1 MKLWQGWH
9 NTDQDRPYFLYGPL
23 GVQRTDGDT
32 VTKTCKR
39 NMKWEMKKPSGSFY
53 LIVEKYVV
61 ILFFSLSKNSL
72 LMSCLNVLTD
82 LRNFISAARL
92 FHYFGPR

>member
-9 NTDQDRPYFLYGPL
+9 NTDQDRPYFHYGPL
-23 GVQRTDGDT
+23 GVRRTDGDT

-39 NMKWEMKKPSGSFY
+39 KHEVRNEKAEWEFFN

-61 ILFFSLSKNSL
+61 ILSFKFVKKQF
-72 LMSCLNVLTD
+72 LNVMFKSVD
-82 LRNFISAARL
+82 ASS
-92 FHYFGPR
+92 

>member
-1 MKLWQGWH
+1 MAGMA
-9 NTDQDRPYFLYGPL
+9 NTDQDRPYFHYGLL

-32 VTKTCKR
+32 VTKTCER

-61 ILFFSLSKNSL
+61 ILFF
-72 LMSCLNVLTD
+72 
-82 LRNFISAARL
+82 
-92 FHYFGPR
+92 